1 MYARVTSYRM
11 DPAREDEAIAKLDDI
26 RAQVAGIDGIVC
38 TYSMWN
44 DDGGG
49 LTVSIYESEAAA
61 DAATAA
67 VQQVWGSLADLI
79 TAPPEVTGYS
89 RVEKIAG

>member
-1 MYARVTSYRM
+1 M

-61 DAATAA
+61 DAATATAA